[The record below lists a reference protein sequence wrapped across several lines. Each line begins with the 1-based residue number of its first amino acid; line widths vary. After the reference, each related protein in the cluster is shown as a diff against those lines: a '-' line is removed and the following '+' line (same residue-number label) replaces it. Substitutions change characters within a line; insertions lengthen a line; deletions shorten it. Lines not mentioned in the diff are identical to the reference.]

1 MNFEHGYTIT
11 ELCKQL
17 KISRE
22 TYYRYFRERNISK
35 YTKEKQSFDAA
46 VRIAIFEIYRQSGT
60 KRKGIYGSR
69 KIREIL
75 STYIIN
81 KKQVRLSRHQ
91 VLRIMKKMELKS
103 KYNSKSFKPYSNKTK
118 AHFYYDNLLEQRFDN
133 YKPLEVITSDLTYVK
148 TGKGWRY
155 VCFIIDLFNR
165 EIIGHA
171 ISKYHDS
178 NCVLRALASIKFDLN
193 NTRIFHSDRG
203 GEFASCELSEYLKQ
217 LNIVQS
223 MSRAG
228 CPYDNA
234 VSENMFKLLKVEGID
249 RYYQFDSNLILDVNE
264 WVKWYNNVRI
274 HSKINNKSP
283 VMYREQHELKAV

>member
-1 MNFEHGYTIT
+1 MYLFSENSRIIYQSKILTFFEWK
-11 ELCKQL
+11 LSL
-17 KISRE
+17 SLLS
-22 TYYRYFRERNISK
+22 NLDLSK
-35 YTKEKQSFDAA
+35 A
-46 VRIAIFEIYRQSGT
+46 
-60 KRKGIYGSR
+60 
-69 KIREIL
+69 
-75 STYIIN
+75 
-81 KKQVRLSRHQ
+81 
-91 VLRIMKKMELKS
+91 
-103 KYNSKSFKPYSNKTK
+103 
-118 AHFYYDNLLEQRFDN
+118 
-133 YKPLEVITSDLTYVK
+133 
-148 TGKGWRY
+148 

>member
-118 AHFYYDNLLEQRFDN
+118 AHFYYDNLILGFKIVVLNGVDKK
-133 YKPLEVITSDLTYVK
+133 KP
-148 TGKGWRY
+148 
-155 VCFIIDLFNR
+155 
-165 EIIGHA
+165 
-171 ISKYHDS
+171 
-178 NCVLRALASIKFDLN
+178 
-193 NTRIFHSDRG
+193 
-203 GEFASCELSEYLKQ
+203 KQ
-217 LNIVQS
+217 
-223 MSRAG
+223 
-228 CPYDNA
+228 
-234 VSENMFKLLKVEGID
+234 
-249 RYYQFDSNLILDVNE
+249 
-264 WVKWYNNVRI
+264 I
-274 HSKINNKSP
+274 H
-283 VMYREQHELKAV
+283 